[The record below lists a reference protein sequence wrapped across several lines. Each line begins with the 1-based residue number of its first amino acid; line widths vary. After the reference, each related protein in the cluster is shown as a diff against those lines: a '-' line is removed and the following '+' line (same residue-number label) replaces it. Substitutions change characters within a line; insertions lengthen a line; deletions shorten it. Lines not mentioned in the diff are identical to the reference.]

1 MWKPVH
7 IYIPYFLFWTDEQ
20 FILELSSE
28 LLLYLMVWLVL
39 WSGPG
44 GELLMT
50 YDG

>member
-28 LLLYLMVWLVL
+28 LLLPYGVALYFGQVQAGSYL
-39 WSGPG
+39 
-44 GELLMT
+44 
-50 YDG
+50 